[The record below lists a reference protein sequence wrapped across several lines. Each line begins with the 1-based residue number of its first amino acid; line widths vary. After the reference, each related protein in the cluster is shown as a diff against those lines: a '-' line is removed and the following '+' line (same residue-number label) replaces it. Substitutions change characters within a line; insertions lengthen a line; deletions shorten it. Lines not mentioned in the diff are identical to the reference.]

1 MWRFGYGIG
10 YLGGWDSVLVKLV
23 RWLLSM
29 TDTHS
34 IMAVNLPGRFFL
46 IPIQPIIFLSA
57 LGACAF
63 WSDSMIARLE

>member
-1 MWRFGYGIG
+1 M
-10 YLGGWDSVLVKLV
+10 LVKLV